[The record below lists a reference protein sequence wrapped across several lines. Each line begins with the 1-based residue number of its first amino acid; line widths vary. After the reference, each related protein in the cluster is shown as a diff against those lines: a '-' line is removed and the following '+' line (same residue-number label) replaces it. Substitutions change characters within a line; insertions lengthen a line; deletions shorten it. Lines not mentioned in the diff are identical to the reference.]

1 MIGTIFNIQK
11 FCLHDGPGIRTTVFF
26 KGCNLRCKWCSNPES
41 QQMAVQLTLDK
52 SKCTGC
58 GACVTACPQNARTM
72 EKNVPI
78 ANKTL
83 CNHCGACMES
93 CPNSAIGME
102 GKGADIEQVLAEV
115 RKDKAFYDTSGGGV
129 TLSGGEVLL
138 QLPFAL
144 ELIRRCHEENIHV
157 AVETAG
163 AVPEEAFRTMLK
175 ETDYVMMD
183 LKHYDSASHRAG
195 TGFGNEQVLANLEL
209 LRDSGV
215 PFLVRIPVIP
225 GFNDSLKDGAA
236 FARLFK
242 KMEIKKV
249 QLLPFHRL
257 GSRKYEL
264 LDMPYDY
271 AATPTMHQSALTD
284 YSREFTRMGIE
295 VML

>member
-1 MIGTIFNIQK
+1 M
-11 FCLHDGPGIRTTVFF
+11 HR
-26 KGCNLRCKWCSNPES
+26 LRC
-41 QQMAVQLTLDK
+41 L
-52 SKCTGC
+52 
-58 GACVTACPQNARTM
+58 R
-72 EKNVPI
+72 
-78 ANKTL
+78 
-83 CNHCGACMES
+83 
-93 CPNSAIGME
+93 
-102 GKGADIEQVLAEV
+102 
-115 RKDKAFYDTSGGGV
+115 GGV

-163 AVPEEAFRTMLK
+163 AVKEEMFAKLLK
-175 ETDYVMMD
+175 EADYVLMD
-183 LKHYDSASHRAG
+183 LKHYDSASHCAG
-195 TGFGNEQVLANLEL
+195 TGLGNEQVLANLEL

-236 FARLFK
+236 IARLFK

-257 GSRKYEL
+257 GSRKYAL
-264 LDMPYDY
+264 LGIPYAY
-271 AATPTMHQSALTD
+271 ADTPTMQAEALID
-284 YSREFTRMGIE
+284 YSREFARMGIE